1 MDKRLKQVRKRLL
14 TNSASE
20 ADAPTR
26 LNFVNQLLLSQVR
39 VLEEHTR
46 DSVTQDNC
54 HLRDVQPKL
63 KEA

>member
-26 LNFVNQLLLSQVR
+26 LNFANQLLR
-39 VLEEHTR
+39 
-46 DSVTQDNC
+46 
-54 HLRDVQPKL
+54 P
-63 KEA
+63 